1 MSANEP
7 KTFIL
12 CNISRLK
19 LQMTLFVW
27 SPNIFNIARYRHRYS
42 ADPRY
47 FNEFATLT
55 EQLEHGLERRCKNMR
70 IIPKRVSENLGDWG
84 GSLNAMPK
92 NTDIVSGLSGI
103 ILRNIAYINPRKGSD
118 FTLLIVCSLLFLA
131 WNLSE
136 RKAAERRVSDVLK
149 EDKMRVK

>member
-42 ADPRY
+42 ADPGY

-70 IIPKRVSENLGDWG
+70 IIPKRVSENLGD
-84 GSLNAMPK
+84 
-92 NTDIVSGLSGI
+92 
-103 ILRNIAYINPRKGSD
+103 
-118 FTLLIVCSLLFLA
+118 
-131 WNLSE
+131 
-136 RKAAERRVSDVLK
+136 
-149 EDKMRVK
+149 